1 MTVIGYC
8 ATADLS
14 MVRETVGYSDG
25 GNDEG
30 WGSYRNT
37 VMGDSMSAGLFTPGR
52 VFAIET

>member
-1 MTVIGYC
+1 MTVVGDC

-14 MVRETVGYSDG
+14 MIREAVGYSNG

-37 VMGDSMSAGLFTPGR
+37 FMRDRMSVELFAPGR
-52 VFAIET
+52 VFVIES

>member
-1 MTVIGYC
+1 MTVVGDC

-14 MVRETVGYSDG
+14 MVREAVGYSDG

-37 VMGDSMSAGLFTPGR
+37 VMRDRMSAGLFAPGR
-52 VFAIET
+52 VSVIEP